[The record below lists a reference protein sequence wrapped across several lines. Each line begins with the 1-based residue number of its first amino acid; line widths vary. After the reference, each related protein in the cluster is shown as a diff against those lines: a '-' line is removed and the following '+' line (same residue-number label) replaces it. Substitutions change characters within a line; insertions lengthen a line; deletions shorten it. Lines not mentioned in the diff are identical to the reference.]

1 MSKAISY
8 YDWELNF
15 RKKAVLKP
23 NSRNKTG
30 RKISQGKINSLG
42 LSDNAFKDFMKKW
55 KSENLSL
62 LIILFFT
69 HIL

>member
-15 RKKAVLKP
+15 RKKAVLTP
-23 NSRNKTG
+23 SYRNKTE
-30 RKISQGKINSLG
+30 KIISKENINSLG

-55 KSENLSL
+55 KSENL
-62 LIILFFT
+62 
-69 HIL
+69 

>member
-15 RKKAVLKP
+15 RKNAFLNP
-23 NSRNKTG
+23 NSKNKTKK
-30 RKISQGKINSLG
+30 RINQENINSLG

-55 KSENLSL
+55 KKKN
-62 LIILFFT
+62 F
-69 HIL
+69 

>member
-15 RKKAVLKP
+15 RKKAVLQP

-30 RKISQGKINSLG
+30 KIINQENINSLG
-42 LSDNAFKDFMKKW
+42 LSDYTFKDFMKKW
-55 KSENLSL
+55 KEKN
-62 LIILFFT
+62 I
-69 HIL
+69 

>member
-30 RKISQGKINSLG
+30 KKISQEKINSLG

-55 KSENLSL
+55 KNENL
-62 LIILFFT
+62 
-69 HIL
+69 